1 MGLSINLNVFCFI
14 GCLSWW
20 RLSCSQIDPCT
31 LVSGLHIW
39 IGTCGFNC
47 SLPVWVRLSIV
58 RSCVCNKLISG
69 MVQVWYWLWN
79 LVASL
84 WEAFRHDR
92 VSRLVYAILITLGL
106 GNWIC
111 FVCFYV
117 VVSVVFSIERR
128 VVQEEALS
136 AVTSAS
142 GAAAQ
147 QSSMFPK
154 EWVQNRFLF
163 WN

>member
-1 MGLSINLNVFCFI
+1 MTIVVLPHWPLYVGVWSPYLDRNVWFQLQSACVVVFI
-14 GCLSWW
+14 CCAL
-20 RLSCSQIDPCT
+20 LC
-31 LVSGLHIW
+31 
-39 IGTCGFNC
+39 
-47 SLPVWVRLSIV
+47 VWS
-58 RSCVCNKLISG
+58 
-69 MVQVWYWLWN
+69 WLWN

-136 AVTSAS
+136 AVTSAPELRHNKARCFQKNESRIDFSS
-142 GAAAQ
+142 GINFSTSARCIKIDYHALLTR
-147 QSSMFPK
+147 ST
-154 EWVQNRFLF
+154 VN
-163 WN
+163 

>member
-1 MGLSINLNVFCFI
+1 MFYWVPVVMTIVMLPNWPLYVGVWSPYLDWNVWFQLQSACVGVFI
-14 GCLSWW
+14 CCAL
-20 RLSCSQIDPCT
+20 LC
-31 LVSGLHIW
+31 
-39 IGTCGFNC
+39 
-47 SLPVWVRLSIV
+47 VWS
-58 RSCVCNKLISG
+58 
-69 MVQVWYWLWN
+69 WLWN